1 MKIRLGASL
10 GKLFGVGIYV
20 PVTIDTKKI
29 LKGKKK
35 GGKK

>member
-29 LKGKKK
+29 KKLIEWK
-35 GGKK
+35 Q